1 LGDDGRKPAG
11 VTDTKAESIYQAGV
25 RSAERLFES
34 IANYSYDWESWID
47 PGGKPRWINPAVARM
62 TGYTVEECL
71 HMADYPLPLIDRDD
85 RSEIRR
91 HLRAAARKTSGND
104 IAFRIKHRD
113 GSLRWAAV
121 SYQSLYDDEGRW
133 LGYRTSVRDFTERKR
148 SEEAIRAAHE
158 EAARANRAKGQFL
171 AAASHDLRQP
181 LQAANLFL
189 AALKSQGL
197 DAQQQETAANIDMA
211 LQATN
216 DLLDSLLD
224 MSRLDAGVLQPQF
237 RDFRL
242 QPVVDKLVGEFVE
255 EAAQRKLSLRVA
267 AIPHAVRSDP
277 QLIERLL
284 RNLVANA
291 LRYTEKGGVLIG
303 ARRRG
308 GRVLLGV
315 WDTGIGIAPDD
326 TRRIF
331 EEFVQLGNIERDRR
345 RGLGLGLAIVDRIG
359 RLLDHPVT
367 LRSRLGRGSV
377 FEIAL
382 PVADEWDMPNP
393 VATVVSHAGS
403 LTGRHVLAIEDEPMQ
418 REALAQLFRKWGC
431 RIETVR
437 SAVEGLQLLA
447 DTGFRPEIIIA
458 DYRLRD
464 GRNGADAIRVLR
476 QFCGRAVPGV
486 IVTGDTEPKRLAEAK
501 ASGFMLLHKPV
512 DPDRLRTIVENL
524 LD

>member
-1 LGDDGRKPAG
+1 M
-11 VTDTKAESIYQAGV
+11 TDTKAESIFQAGV

-47 PGGKPRWINPAVARM
+47 PGGKPRWINPAVMRM

-71 HMADYPLPLIDRDD
+71 RMDNYPLPLIDRDD

-104 IAFRIKHRD
+104 IAFRIQHRD

-189 AALKSQGL
+189 AALKSQDL
-197 DAQQQETAANIDMA
+197 DARQQETAANIDMA
-211 LQATN
+211 LRATN

-242 QPVVDKLVGEFVE
+242 QPVVEKLVGEFVE
-255 EAAQRKLSLRVA
+255 EAIQRKLSLRVA
-267 AIPHAVRSDP
+267 AIPHSVRSDP

-291 LRYTEKGGVLIG
+291 LRYTERGGVLIG
-303 ARRRG
+303 ARRRDE
-308 GRVLLGV
+308 RILLGV
-315 WDTGIGIAPDD
+315 WDTGIGIAPEN
-326 TRRIF
+326 RQRIF

-367 LRSRLGRGSV
+367 MRSRVGRGSV
-377 FEIAL
+377 FEISL
-382 PVADEWDMPNP
+382 PIADDWDMPALP
-393 VATVVSHAGS
+393 AAIVAPAGV
-403 LTGRHVLAIEDEPMQ
+403 LAGRRVLAIEDDPLQ
-418 REALAQLFRKWGC
+418 REALTQLFRNWGS
-431 RIETVR
+431 RIDTVR

-447 DTGFRPEIIIA
+447 DTGLRPDVIIA

-476 QFCGRAVPGV
+476 QFCGRAVPGI
-486 IVTGDTEPKRLAEAK
+486 IVTGDTEPTRLAEAQ
-501 ASGFMLLHKPV
+501 ASGFTLLHKPV
-512 DPDRLRTIVENL
+512 DPDRLRGIVEDA

>member
-1 LGDDGRKPAG
+1 M
-11 VTDTKAESIYQAGV
+11 TDTKAESIFQAGV

-47 PGGKPRWINPAVARM
+47 PGGRPRWINPAVMRM

-71 HMADYPLPLIDRDD
+71 RMDNYPLPLIDRDD

-104 IAFRIKHRD
+104 IAFRIQHRD

-197 DAQQQETAANIDMA
+197 DARQQETAANIDMA
-211 LQATN
+211 LRATN

-242 QPVVDKLVGEFVE
+242 QPVVEKLVGEFVE
-255 EAAQRKLSLRVA
+255 EAIQRKLSLRVA
-267 AIPHAVRSDP
+267 AIPHSVRSDP

-291 LRYTEKGGVLIG
+291 LRYTERGGVLIG
-303 ARRRG
+303 ARRRDE
-308 GRVLLGV
+308 RILLGV
-315 WDTGIGIAPDD
+315 WDTGIGIAPEN
-326 TRRIF
+326 RQRIF

-367 LRSRLGRGSV
+367 MRSRVGRGSV
-377 FEIAL
+377 FEISL
-382 PVADEWDMPNP
+382 PIADDWDMPALP
-393 VATVVSHAGS
+393 AAIVAPAGA
-403 LTGRHVLAIEDEPMQ
+403 LAGRRVLAIEDDPLQ
-418 REALAQLFRKWGC
+418 REALTQLFRNWGS
-431 RIETVR
+431 RIDTVR

-447 DTGFRPEIIIA
+447 DTGLRPDVIIA

-476 QFCGRAVPGV
+476 QFCGRAVPGI
-486 IVTGDTEPKRLAEAK
+486 IVTGDTEPTRLAEAQ
-501 ASGFMLLHKPV
+501 ASGFTLLHKPV
-512 DPDRLRTIVENL
+512 DPDRLRAVVEDA